1 MAAVRAGDDHAFEQ
15 LYHRY
20 QRRIGAYIYGMVHD
34 HGRAEDITQDVFM
47 SALRRMRATETPI
60 AFKPWVYEIAK
71 NACIDAFR
79 RTKRGEEISY
89 DADDGSERLHLVSKG
104 PTPEAAVDTR
114 MSLDH
119 LRGAFGGL
127 SEAHHQILVMRELE
141 GLSYRQIGERL
152 GMSRPSVESTLF
164 RARRRLSEEYEELVS
179 GERCRRIQAIIA
191 GSTGGR
197 AGTRDE
203 RKMARHV
210 SYCQPCRRAAF
221 AAGFD
226 ADALTPK
233 RTVREK
239 IAALL
244 PLPAFL
250 KRRIAGHGS
259 DEAAAAS
266 TGGHAATLA
275 QLSTAAATYADPA
288 MNWGKAV
295 AKAAAVAAA
304 VVGAGVAAHDTGLIG
319 AAPRDEPPAAIS
331 SPATPS
337 RDAAN
342 SLTTRPAANGSTVG
356 SGTNGGSTAPSS
368 KPSSGGSAS
377 SGAGSST
384 GSGAGSPSSSDPGG
398 GDPVKSA
405 TSKLPSA
412 DDNPVTKTVKH
423 LTNPDSSGVPVKAHR
438 GRAAQAPRSAPLA
451 SRSGRRRQWRDRGG
465 QRRHRRRLGRSQHD
479 HGHRHRR
486 RQYDHWRREHHDGH
500 RHGYRRRY
508 GRWRDRRRR
517 NPGRR
522 LSDATS
528 DGGAFLE
535 ALTDSSLYSIGAY
548 FCDRHP
554 ELVDDVLTESQDI
567 EEIGL
572 ALWAEREGTEV
583 QAAFQTLITGLAV
596 RYFKAVAGAPS

>member
-1 MAAVRAGDDHAFEQ
+1 LVAAVRAGDDHAFEV

-79 RTKRGEEISY
+79 RSKRAEEISY
-89 DADDGSERLHLVSKG
+89 DADDGSDRLHLVSKG

-141 GLSYRQIGERL
+141 GLSYRQIGEQL

-191 GSTGGR
+191 GATGGR
-197 AGTRDE
+197 AGARDE

-233 RTVREK
+233 RTAREK

-259 DEAAAAS
+259 GDESAA
-266 TGGHAATLA
+266 TVVGGHTATLA
-275 QLSTAAATYADPA
+275 QLSTAASSYADPA
-288 MNWGKAV
+288 MHWGRAV

-304 VVGAGVAAHDTGLIG
+304 VVGAGVAANDTGLIG
-319 AAPRDEPPAAIS
+319 STPRDERPAAIS

-337 RDAAN
+337 RDAAG
-342 SLTTRPAANGSTVG
+342 SLTTRPAANGTSIG
-356 SGTNGGSTAPSS
+356 SASAAGSTPSS
-368 KPSSGGSAS
+368 KPSSGAPSSGSGSGPSSAAGS
-377 SGAGSST
+377 SGASQ
-384 GSGAGSPSSSDPGG
+384 SPSTPLGN
-398 GDPVKSA
+398 DPVNAAK
-405 TSKLPSA
+405 SKLPSGSQ
-412 DDNPVTKTVKH
+412 DDPLTKTVKH
-423 LTNPDSSGVPVKAHR
+423 LTNPDSGGVPVKAPEVPKVEVPKVELPKLPDPPPSVPDP
-438 GRAAQAPRSAPLA
+438 GGVV
-451 SRSGRRRQWRDRGG
+451 SGATGAV
-465 QRRHRRRLGRSQHD
+465 
-479 HGHRHRR
+479 
-486 RQYDHWRREHHDGH
+486 
-500 RHGYRRRY
+500 
-508 GRWRDRRRR
+508 
-517 NPGRR
+517 N
-522 LSDATS
+522 DATGAATGAVNGATGAAGGVVNGATGAAGGVVGAA
-528 DGGAFLE
+528 GGAV
-535 ALTDSSLYSIGAY
+535 T
-548 FCDRHP
+548 
-554 ELVDDVLTESQDI
+554 
-567 EEIGL
+567 
-572 ALWAEREGTEV
+572 GTV
-583 QAAFQTLITGLAV
+583 GGVTGGGGIL
-596 RYFKAVAGAPS
+596 GGG

>member
-1 MAAVRAGDDHAFEQ
+1 VAAVRAGDDHAFEA

-47 SALRRMRATETPI
+47 SALRRMRATEAPI

-79 RTKRGEEISY
+79 RSKRAEEISY

-104 PTPEAAVDTR
+104 PTPDDAVDTR

-179 GERCRRIQAIIA
+179 GERCRRIQAIITSA
-191 GSTGGR
+191 TGGR
-197 AGTRDE
+197 VGTRDE

-233 RTVREK
+233 RTAREK

-250 KRRIAGHGS
+250 KRRIAGHGADDHGS
-259 DEAAAAS
+259 MAS
-266 TGGHAATLA
+266 VGGQAATLA
-275 QLSTAAATYADPA
+275 QLSTAAASYADPV
-288 MNWGKAV
+288 MHWGKAA

-319 AAPRDEPPAAIS
+319 GGVPRDERPAAVEQ
-331 SPATPS
+331 ATPS
-337 RDAAN
+337 GDAAGR
-342 SLTTRPAANGSTVG
+342 LGTRPASY
-356 SGTNGGSTAPSS
+356 GTTTGAPTAPS
-368 KPSSGGSAS
+368 K
-377 SGAGSST
+377 
-384 GSGAGSPSSSDPGG
+384 GSGAGANPGSGSSPSGSGSQSPSSPAGD
-398 GDPVKSA
+398 DPVKAA
-405 TSKLPSA
+405 TGSSLPSA
-412 DDNPVTKTVKH
+412 DDNPVTKAARK
-423 LTNPDSSGVPVKAHR
+423 LTSPDSRGLPVKTPTLPSTEVPKVEIPKVEVPQVQVPQVQVPAGVPDPGGVV
-438 GRAAQAPRSAPLA
+438 
-451 SRSGRRRQWRDRGG
+451 SGATGTV
-465 QRRHRRRLGRSQHD
+465 
-479 HGHRHRR
+479 
-486 RQYDHWRREHHDGH
+486 
-500 RHGYRRRY
+500 
-508 GRWRDRRRR
+508 
-517 NPGRR
+517 N
-522 LSDATS
+522 DATGAVTGTVNGTTGAVTGTVN
-528 DGGAFLE
+528 DTTGAVGGA
-535 ALTDSSLYSIGAY
+535 
-548 FCDRHP
+548 
-554 ELVDDVLTESQDI
+554 VDDTV
-567 EEIGL
+567 G
-572 ALWAEREGTEV
+572 GV
-583 QAAFQTLITGLAV
+583 TGGGGIL
-596 RYFKAVAGAPS
+596 GGG

>member
-1 MAAVRAGDDHAFEQ
+1 LVAAVRAGDDHAFEQ

-79 RTKRGEEISY
+79 RSKRAEEISY
-89 DADDGSERLHLVSKG
+89 DADDGSERLHLASTG

-179 GERCRRIQAIIA
+179 GERCRRIQAII
-191 GSTGGR
+191 TGASDGR
-197 AGTRDE
+197 VGARDE

-250 KRRIAGHGS
+250 KRRIAGHR
-259 DEAAAAS
+259 AAAADES
-266 TGGHAATLA
+266 AATSVGGHAATLA

-288 MNWGKAV
+288 MHWGKAV

-319 AAPRDEPPAAIS
+319 ATPRDERPASIS
-331 SPATPS
+331 GPATPS
-337 RDAAN
+337 RDAAG
-342 SLTTRPAANGSTVG
+342 SLTTHPAANGTSASSSSSTL
-356 SGTNGGSTAPSS
+356 
-368 KPSSGGSAS
+368 SSGGSS
-377 SGAGSST
+377 SGSGSNAGAGSSS
-384 GSGAGSPSSSDPGG
+384 GSQSPSTPLGD
-398 GDPVKSA
+398 DPVNSTA
-405 TSKLPSA
+405 SKLPSA
-412 DDNPVTKTVKH
+412 TGDNPVTKTVKH
-423 LTNPDSSGVPVKAHR
+423 LTNPGSRDVPVKA
-438 GRAAQAPRSAPLA
+438 PEVPKVEVPKLPDPPA
-451 SRSGRRRQWRDRGG
+451 SVPDPGGLVSGATGTV
-465 QRRHRRRLGRSQHD
+465 
-479 HGHRHRR
+479 
-486 RQYDHWRREHHDGH
+486 
-500 RHGYRRRY
+500 
-508 GRWRDRRRR
+508 
-517 NPGRR
+517 N
-522 LSDATS
+522 DAT
-528 DGGAFLE
+528 GTATG
-535 ALTDSSLYSIGAY
+535 T
-548 FCDRHP
+548 
-554 ELVDDVLTESQDI
+554 VDDATGTVTGAVDDATGTVTGAVNDATGTVTGTVGGVTGGGGLT
-567 EEIGL
+567 G
-572 ALWAEREGTEV
+572 G
-583 QAAFQTLITGLAV
+583 G
-596 RYFKAVAGAPS
+596 

>member
-1 MAAVRAGDDHAFEQ
+1 LVAAVRAGDDHAFEV

-79 RTKRGEEISY
+79 RSKRAEEISY

-191 GSTGGR
+191 GATGGR
-197 AGTRDE
+197 AGARDE

-221 AAGFD
+221 AAGID

-233 RTVREK
+233 RTAREK

-250 KRRIAGHGS
+250 KRRIAGRGAEES
-259 DEAAAAS
+259 AATSA
-266 TGGHAATLA
+266 GGHTATLA

-288 MNWGKAV
+288 MHWGKAV

-319 AAPRDEPPAAIS
+319 ATPRDERPAVIS

-337 RDAAN
+337 RDAAG
-342 SLTTRPAANGSTVG
+342 SLTTRPAANGSGTKSG
-356 SGTNGGSTAPSS
+356 SSSSS
-368 KPSSGGSAS
+368 KPSSSATSSGSGS
-377 SGAGSST
+377 SAGAGSSS
-384 GSGAGSPSSSDPGG
+384 GSQSPSSPAGSDPVSG
-398 GDPVKSA
+398 V
-405 TSKLPSA
+405 TSKLPST

-423 LTNPDSSGVPVKAHR
+423 LTQPGSGGVSVKA
-438 GRAAQAPRSAPLA
+438 PEVPKVEVPKVEVPKLPDPPA
-451 SRSGRRRQWRDRGG
+451 SVPDPGGVVSGATGAV
-465 QRRHRRRLGRSQHD
+465 
-479 HGHRHRR
+479 
-486 RQYDHWRREHHDGH
+486 
-500 RHGYRRRY
+500 
-508 GRWRDRRRR
+508 
-517 NPGRR
+517 N
-522 LSDATS
+522 DATGAVS
-528 DGGAFLE
+528 GAVDTTTGTVTGAVNDTTGTVTGTVDGTVG
-535 ALTDSSLYSIGAY
+535 G
-548 FCDRHP
+548 
-554 ELVDDVLTESQDI
+554 V
-567 EEIGL
+567 
-572 ALWAEREGTEV
+572 
-583 QAAFQTLITGLAV
+583 TGGGGIL
-596 RYFKAVAGAPS
+596 GGG

>member
-1 MAAVRAGDDHAFEQ
+1 LVAAVRAGDDHAFEQ

-79 RTKRGEEISY
+79 RSKRAEEISY
-89 DADDGSERLHLVSKG
+89 DADDGGERLHLVSKG

-141 GLSYRQIGERL
+141 GLSYRQIGEQL

-164 RARRRLSEEYEELVS
+164 RARRRLSEEYDELVS

-191 GSTGGR
+191 GATGGR

-250 KRRIAGHGS
+250 KRRIAGRGA
-259 DEAAAAS
+259 DENAA
-266 TGGHAATLA
+266 TTVGGHAATLA
-275 QLSTAAATYADPA
+275 QLSTAAASYADPA
-288 MNWGKAV
+288 MHWGKAI

-319 AAPRDEPPAAIS
+319 STPRDERPAAVS
-331 SPATPS
+331 SPATS
-337 RDAAN
+337 HHAAG
-342 SLTTRPAANGSTVG
+342 SLTTRPAANGT
-356 SGTNGGSTAPSS
+356 GTG
-368 KPSSGGSAS
+368 SGGSVGSTPSSNSSNGAS
-377 SGAGSST
+377 SSGSSAGT
-384 GSGAGSPSSSDPGG
+384 GSGGGSSSPSTPLGDDPATA
-398 GDPVKSA
+398 A
-405 TSKLPSA
+405 TSQLPSGA
-412 DDNPVTKTVKH
+412 TDNPVTKTIKH
-423 LTNPDSSGVPVKAHR
+423 LTQPGSGGVPVKTPEVPKVEVPKVEVPKLPDPPPSVPDPGGVVTGAT
-438 GRAAQAPRSAPLA
+438 GAVNSATGAVTGAVNGATGAA
-451 SRSGRRRQWRDRGG
+451 
-465 QRRHRRRLGRSQHD
+465 
-479 HGHRHRR
+479 
-486 RQYDHWRREHHDGH
+486 
-500 RHGYRRRY
+500 
-508 GRWRDRRRR
+508 
-517 NPGRR
+517 
-522 LSDATS
+522 
-528 DGGAFLE
+528 GGAVND
-535 ALTDSSLYSIGAY
+535 TTGTVGGVVGATGGA
-548 FCDRHP
+548 
-554 ELVDDVLTESQDI
+554 VT
-567 EEIGL
+567 
-572 ALWAEREGTEV
+572 GTV
-583 QAAFQTLITGLAV
+583 GGVTGGGGGIL
-596 RYFKAVAGAPS
+596 GGG

>member
-79 RTKRGEEISY
+79 RSKRAEEISY

-191 GSTGGR
+191 GATGGR

-226 ADALTPK
+226 ADALAPK

-250 KRRIAGHGS
+250 KRRIAGHG
-259 DEAAAAS
+259 
-266 TGGHAATLA
+266 GGDDAPLT
-275 QLSTAAATYADPA
+275 
-288 MNWGKAV
+288 
-295 AKAAAVAAA
+295 
-304 VVGAGVAAHDTGLIG
+304 VGRR
-319 AAPRDEPPAAIS
+319 PRARRWPS
-331 SPATPS
+331 SRRPRPATPIPVDARLGQGGGRGGRGRRS
-337 RDAAN
+337 PASAPAWRPTRPASSARARATSAPRRRRAPGDAAARRRDAL
-342 SLTTRPAANGSTVG
+342 STRPAANTTTGAPTGS
-356 SGTNGGSTAPSS
+356 GGSTPSS
-368 KPSSGGSAS
+368 ARRAPRGRSGSGSA
-377 SGAGSST
+377 
-384 GSGAGSPSSSDPGG
+384 
-398 GDPVKSA
+398 
-405 TSKLPSA
+405 
-412 DDNPVTKTVKH
+412 
-423 LTNPDSSGVPVKAHR
+423 
-438 GRAAQAPRSAPLA
+438 
-451 SRSGRRRQWRDRGG
+451 
-465 QRRHRRRLGRSQHD
+465 RRLGLEHGSQSSST
-479 HGHRHRR
+479 
-486 RQYDHWRREHHDGH
+486 
-500 RHGYRRRY
+500 
-508 GRWRDRRRR
+508 
-517 NPGRR
+517 PP
-522 LSDATS
+522 AT
-528 DGGAFLE
+528 
-535 ALTDSSLYSIGAY
+535 T
-548 FCDRHP
+548 P
-554 ELVDDVLTESQDI
+554 
-567 EEIGL
+567 
-572 ALWAEREGTEV
+572 
-583 QAAFQTLITGLAV
+583 
-596 RYFKAVAGAPS
+596 